1 MRNET
6 ERKMKR
12 WREQRWILDQIIQT
26 RGIDWD
32 QGRSGKILRNCGPG
46 VQADLQE
53 ITRRIQKFV
62 DIPREFA
69 RVAARREALGKE
81 TENAGHLIEAR
92 EHYYIA
98 ACFYTNAMWAIYEDG
113 NPERVAWQERKRACY
128 DKFIQYAG
136 RPIERVELPYQGKLV
151 QALLHLPPGARS
163 GEKVPC
169 VMYIP
174 GMDGVKEDN
183 PMNSDP
189 LLDRGIAVL
198 SVDGPGQGETRER
211 GIKCTASNYAD
222 VGKLVCDYLVKRA
235 EIDANR
241 IAVMGSS
248 MGSYW
253 APHVVAAEPRFKACA
268 VSGVC
273 MEPGQ
278 VAIFNMSSPTFK
290 LNYMYMAGYD
300 DEAAFDEFAKT
311 LTLKGVTSKIACPY
325 MVVAGDDDEHCDMK
339 FVYELMGE
347 IPGPKLL
354 VVYEGERHSIRNPS
368 ARPRMINW
376 LADRL
381 AGKPFQ
387 SEIIH
392 VETSGREV
400 HREWLSVIS
409 KQ

>member
-1 MRNET
+1 MRVET

-46 VQADLQE
+46 VQSDLQE
-53 ITRRIQKFV
+53 ISRRIQKFV

-69 RVAARREALGKE
+69 RLAARREQLARE
-81 TENAGHLIEAR
+81 TESAGHMVEAR
-92 EHYYIA
+92 EHYYTA
-98 ACFYTNAMWAIYEDG
+98 ATFYTNAMWAIYEED
-113 NPERVAWQERKRACY
+113 NPKRMAWQERKRACY

-136 RPIERVELPYQGKLV
+136 RPIERIELPYEGKRV
-151 QALLHLPPGARS
+151 QALLHLPRGMKT
-163 GEKVPC
+163 GDKVAA

-183 PMNSDP
+183 PMNNDP
-189 LLDRGIAVL
+189 LLERGIAVFA
-198 SVDGPGQGETRER
+198 VDGPGQGETRER
-211 GIKCTASNYAD
+211 GIKCTASNCED
-222 VGKLVCDYLVKRA
+222 VGKLACDYLVGRS
-235 EIDANR
+235 EIDAGR

-253 APHVVAAEPRFKACA
+253 APRVVAAEPRFKACA

-273 MEPGQ
+273 VEPGQ
-278 VAIFNMSSPTFK
+278 YAIFNMSSPTFK

-311 LTLKGVTSKIACPY
+311 LTLEEIASKILCPI
-325 MVVAGDDDEHCDMK
+325 MIVAGEDDEHCDMK
-339 FVYELMGE
+339 FVYALME
-347 IPGPKLL
+347 AVRGPKLL
-354 VVYEGERHSIRNPS
+354 VVYEGEKHSIKNPR
-368 ARPRMINW
+368 ARVLLINW

-381 AGKPFQ
+381 AGKPFK
-387 SEIIH
+387 SEKIL

-400 HREWLSVIS
+400 HSAW
-409 KQ
+409 

>member
-1 MRNET
+1 MTMKIET
-6 ERKMKR
+6 ERKIKR

-32 QGRSGKILRNCGPG
+32 QGRTGKILRNCGPG
-46 VQADLQE
+46 VQSDLQE

-81 TENAGHLIEAR
+81 TEQAGHHVEAR
-92 EHYYIA
+92 EHYYTA

-113 NPERVAWQERKRACY
+113 NPKRIAWQERKRACY

-136 RPIERVELPYQGKLV
+136 RPIERVEFPYEGKLV
-151 QALLHLPPGARS
+151 QALLHLPPAMRA

-183 PMNSDP
+183 PMSNDP
-189 LLDRGIAVL
+189 LLDRSIAVL

-211 GIKCTASNYAD
+211 GIKCTASNYAE
-222 VGKLVCDYLVKRA
+222 VGKLACDYLVKRR
-235 EIDANR
+235 EIDADR
-241 IAVMGSS
+241 LGVLGSS

-253 APHVVAAEPRFKACA
+253 APRVVAAEPRFKACA

-273 MEPGQ
+273 VEPGQ
-278 VAIFNMSSPTFK
+278 YAIFNMSSPTFK
-290 LNYMYMAGYD
+290 LNYMYMSGYD

-311 LTLKGVTSKIACPY
+311 LTLRGVASKITCPY
-325 MVVAGDDDEHCDMK
+325 MIVAGEDDEHCDMK
-339 FVYELMGE
+339 FVYELMEEMG
-347 IPGPKLL
+347 GPKLL
-354 VVYEGERHSIRNPS
+354 VVYEGEKHSIRNPR
-368 ARPRMINW
+368 ARVLLVNW

-381 AGKPFQ
+381 DGKPFK
-387 SEIIH
+387 SERIY
-392 VETSGREV
+392 VEASGKEV
-400 HREWLSVIS
+400 HSDR
-409 KQ
+409 